1 MRRRTAILLITFTF
15 SVFGIS
21 EGFAHAGV
29 EATSPVK
36 GAVLTSAPRFVWIQF
51 GEKLLVLDKNHINSI
66 TITNSLGK
74 RMENLPTVISE
85 TRATAKIKRTL
96 ETGKYIVKY
105 RVVSEDGHVVNGSYF
120 FSVK

>member
-1 MRRRTAILLITFTF
+1 MRRNLFVIHLAIAL
-15 SVFGIS
+15 SVLTS
-21 EGFAHAGV
+21 SNAFAHAQV

-36 GAVLTSAPRFVWIQF
+36 GAVLTSAPKSVWIQF

-66 TITNSLGK
+66 TVTNSLGK
-74 RMENLPTVISE
+74 RMENSLTVISG
-85 TRATAKIKRTL
+85 TRATAKIMRTL
-96 ETGKYIVKY
+96 ATGKYTVKY

>member
-1 MRRRTAILLITFTF
+1 MRRRAAIVVLTFTF

-21 EGFAHAGV
+21 SAFAHAEV

-36 GAVLTSAPRFVWIQF
+36 GAVLTSAPKSVWIQF

-66 TITNSLGK
+66 TVTNSLGK
-74 RMENLPTVISE
+74 RMENSLTVISG
-85 TRATAKIKRTL
+85 TRATAKIMRTL
-96 ETGKYIVKY
+96 VTGKYTVKY